1 MAGEEE
7 VGVKLTAVD
16 AAAVIATLNEV
27 KEVLQK
33 TGKQAQES
41 SQQVSKSGEMMTGAL
56 RRVGEIGVNA
66 LLAAGQA
73 FVGFMKDQVGAAAD
87 YEGSMNMLQAVT
99 GATGDKMKQA
109 GDLAQKLGADLDL
122 PATSAAGAGKA
133 MTELAKAGL
142 SVDQAMAAAKG
153 TLQLAAAGGLD
164 EARAAEI
171 AANALHTFGLEG
183 SQVSDVANV
192 LANAANASSLEVT
205 DAADA
210 FRQAGSVYA
219 QFQGQVVGPTQAMYD
234 MTTAIALLGNAG
246 IKGSDAGTSLKQT
259 LLQLAAP
266 SDKAKGIMKELAES
280 IGESG
285 DIAYDANG
293 NMRPFRD
300 IIELTAKSTKGLT
313 QEQAQYKIATIFG
326 ADATRT
332 VLSLIK
338 AGPEAWDKMS
348 ESVTKAGGA
357 QELAGARMKGFG
369 GAMQGLQSQL
379 ETLALEALLPLLPVM
394 TDVISKASEIAGSFA
409 GSIGPAIQGAID
421 TITVAAGIFQQ
432 LFVPALAGATAATLA
447 FALANGEGLA
457 ASLTTIIAKVALA
470 TTTFAA
476 HAAAVALAALPY
488 AAIAAAI
495 AVVVIKYNELNDKI
509 KAGAQAL
516 LESKPFWND
525 STKALEEFGA
535 AAPDVQA
542 KYQGVADAV
551 KANRDALQENVEALG
566 RRMTLGTITKEQYAE
581 EMDVINRQTIAVDAS
596 SKQLDQLV
604 KSEIAAQAATATGT
618 QRLNEQTG
626 AHEDLQQAAELSAKD
641 IEKLMKALD
650 KNYED
655 GGKAVEAY
663 VDTSMKF
670 YDDLSKAMKQ
680 TGDDQQKS
688 LEELAAAYA
697 KAASEQ
703 RAHLG
708 ALLSDYV
715 TAQVQLGNIS
725 QEKGG
730 QILDT
735 ISKQFGSVE
744 SVSAKAYLNMTAD
757 IDAFAKSADGNLDG
771 LGQQLD
777 ATTKDAL
784 ETREEMEKLSKKYE
798 AELIQNFKAGKID
811 ADELRD
817 SLEKIPE
824 KVNSEITIT
833 HRDIYEE
840 EHRKSEHEGKQHG
853 GAVTAGQA
861 YIVGERRPEVFEPK
875 QSGSVY
881 PSIDAYRR
889 AGRPM
894 SPQNIINLTVPPP
907 QIVVVQPSSQ
917 QNYYGQVGNN
927 YMQGSRANAAAN
939 ALTSAQGRAMYGNRV

>member
-16 AAAVIATLNEV
+16 AAAVISTLNEV

-33 TGKQAQES
+33 TGQQAQES
-41 SQQVSKSGEMMTGAL
+41 SSQVDKSGQVMTGAL

-73 FVGFMKDQVGAAAD
+73 FVGFMKDQVNAAAD

-99 GATGDKMKQA
+99 GATGDQMKQA
-109 GDLAQKLGADLDL
+109 GELAQKLGADLDL
-122 PATSAAGAGKA
+122 PATSAADAGKA

-164 EARAAEI
+164 EAKAAEI
-171 AANALHTFGLEG
+171 AANALNVFGLEG
-183 SQVSDVANV
+183 SKVTDVANL

-210 FRQAGSVYA
+210 FRQAGSVYS
-219 QFQGQVVGPTQAMYD
+219 QFQGQVVGSEQAMKD
-234 MTTAIALLGNAG
+234 MTTVIALLGNAG

-266 SDKAKGIMKELAES
+266 SDKAKGLMKDLAES

-300 IIELTAKSTKGLT
+300 IIELTAKSTAGLT

-348 ESVTKAGGA
+348 DAVGRAGGA
-357 QELAGARMKGFG
+357 QQLASARMQGFG
-369 GAMQGLQSQL
+369 GAVQGLQSQL
-379 ETLALEALLPLLPVM
+379 ETLALEAILPLLPPM
-394 TDVISKASEIAGSFA
+394 TELVSKAAEIAGSFA

-421 TITVAAGIFQQ
+421 VMITAGGIIQTI
-432 LFVPALAGATAATLA
+432 FVPALVGATAATIA
-447 FALANGEGLA
+447 FAIANGEQLL
-457 ASLTTIIAKVALA
+457 ASLTGMIAKLALA
-470 TTTFAA
+470 TTGFIA

-488 AAIAAAI
+488 AAIAAAA
-495 AVVVIKYNELNDKI
+495 AVVVIKFNELNDKI
-509 KAGAQAL
+509 KSAGQSL
-516 LESKPFWND
+516 LESKPFWQD
-525 STKALEEFGA
+525 STKSLENFAA
-535 AAPDVQA
+535 AAPEVQA

-551 KANRDALQENVEALG
+551 NANRKALSDEVEALG
-566 RRMTLGTITKEQYAE
+566 RRMTLGQISQE
-581 EMDVINRQTIAVDAS
+581 EYNSEMEAINRQAVAVQAS
-596 SKQLDQLV
+596 SKQLDELV
-604 KSEIAAQAATATGT
+604 AAELRTQAASATAT
-618 QRLNEQTG
+618 QKLNTMTD
-626 AHEDLQQAAELSAKD
+626 AHGDLQQATELSAKD
-641 IEKLMKALD
+641 IDKLMKAID
-650 KNYED
+650 KNYDD
-655 GGKAVEAY
+655 GAKAVDAY
-663 VDTSMKF
+663 VNTSVDF
-670 YDDLSKAMKQ
+670 YDKLAKAMKQ

-697 KAASEQ
+697 KAAAEQ
-703 RAHLG
+703 KAHLG

-730 QILDT
+730 QILDGIT
-735 ISKQFGSVE
+735 KQFGTTE
-744 SVSAKAYLNMTAD
+744 SVAAKAYLQMTAD
-757 IDAFAKSADGNLDG
+757 IDKFAKESGTSADDFAKHLDD
-771 LGQQLD
+771 LGQNAVD
-777 ATTKDAL
+777 TKQEMDAL
-784 ETREEMEKLSKKYE
+784 AKKYE

-811 ADELRD
+811 ADELKAA
-817 SLEKIPE
+817 LEKIPE
-824 KVNSEITIT
+824 KVYSEVTIT

-853 GAVTAGQA
+853 GPVVAGQA
-861 YIVGERRPEVFEPK
+861 YVVGEQRPEVFEPK
-875 QSGSVY
+875 QSGTVY

-889 AGRPM
+889 QGKPL
-894 SPQNIINLTVPPP
+894 SPANIINLTVPPP
-907 QIVVVQPSSQ
+907 QIVMVQPSNQ

-927 YMQGSRANAAAN
+927 YTQSMSKAQRDISPWAAAS
-939 ALTSAQGRAMYGNRV
+939 LYGGRG